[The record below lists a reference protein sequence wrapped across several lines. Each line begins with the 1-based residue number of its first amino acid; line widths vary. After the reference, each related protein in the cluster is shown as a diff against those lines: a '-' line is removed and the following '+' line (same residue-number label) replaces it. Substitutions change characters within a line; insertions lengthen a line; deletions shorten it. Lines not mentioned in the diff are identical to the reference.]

1 MSNVQI
7 IKQCKNVT
15 TDKLNV
21 NSRSSAKKLP
31 WVSDGLKSSTHSLP
45 LKTSSWLKITL
56 RRSES
61 ECSPGTLPP
70 METQADD
77 YEVIIPAFTADWC
90 IRLEWTLKGIPN
102 ISFHLSVSLFGCSV
116 IYTWNL
122 QSLYSNFLKNS
133 FHIHFLWCVV
143 VVCSRC
149 LFTVYMYS
157 MLVSTIKP
165 CYSLITSFLWLFS

>member
-7 IKQCKNVT
+7 TKQCKNVT

-21 NSRSSAKKLP
+21 NKLP

-56 RRSES
+56 CRSES
-61 ECSPGTLPP
+61 ECSPGPLLP

-122 QSLYSNFLKNS
+122 QSLYSNFFFILFIFIFFDVLLLS
-133 FHIHFLWCVV
+133 VLD
-143 VVCSRC
+143 VCLLCICTPC
-149 LFTVYMYS
+149 LSVQLN
-157 MLVSTIKP
+157 LVTA
-165 CYSLITSFLWLFS
+165 

>member
-122 QSLYSNFLKNS
+122 QSLYSNFFFILFIFIFFDVLLLS
-133 FHIHFLWCVV
+133 VLD
-143 VVCSRC
+143 VCLLC
-149 LFTVYMYS
+149 IYVLHACQYN
-157 MLVSTIKP
+157 
-165 CYSLITSFLWLFS
+165 

>member
-7 IKQCKNVT
+7 TKQCKNVT

-21 NSRSSAKKLP
+21 NSRSSAKKLA

-56 RRSES
+56 RRSEC

-77 YEVIIPAFTADWC
+77 YEVIIPAFTANWC

-102 ISFHLSVSLFGCSV
+102 IFFHLSVSLFGCSV

-122 QSLYSNFLKNS
+122 QSLCAKFFFILFIFVYFDVLLLSVLD
-133 FHIHFLWCVV
+133 
-143 VVCSRC
+143 VCLLCICAPC
-149 LFTVYMYS
+149 LSVH
-157 MLVSTIKP
+157 KP
-165 CYSLITSFLWLFS
+165 CYSLITSFSWLFS